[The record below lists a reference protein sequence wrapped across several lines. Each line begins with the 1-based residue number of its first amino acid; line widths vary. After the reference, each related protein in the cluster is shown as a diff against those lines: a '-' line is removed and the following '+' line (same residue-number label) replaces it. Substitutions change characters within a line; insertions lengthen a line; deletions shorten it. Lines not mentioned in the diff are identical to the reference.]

1 MTEGTGDSR
10 DRAGTI
16 APNPAPAARPDRELL
31 PSACAHRK
39 VERTMPAVLEVI
51 SNEELTSQ
59 KLHEIFRN
67 AYMDAQLDADGDVRL
82 TLDGIKILVTV
93 DQSRKLIHLISIFG
107 VKPGATRQQVLEL
120 CNRIND
126 RLILIRA
133 AFPSSLP
140 SPAVMLDHYLVTEA
154 GLTGVE
160 IVDDVRR
167 FRTVIS
173 SVPPLN
179 TEQIL
184 N

>member
-1 MTEGTGDSR
+1 MMT
-10 DRAGTI
+10 
-16 APNPAPAARPDRELL
+16 
-31 PSACAHRK
+31 
-39 VERTMPAVLEVI
+39 AVLEVI
-51 SNEELTSQ
+51 RSDELSGP
-59 KLHEIFRN
+59 KLLEIFRS
-67 AYMDAQLDADGDVRL
+67 AYLDGELDSDGDVRL
-82 TLDGIKILVTV
+82 TLDGIKVLVTV
-93 DQSRKLIHLISIFG
+93 DVSRKLLHYLSIFG

-133 AFPSSLP
+133 AYPSALP

-154 GLTGVE
+154 GVTPVE

-167 FRTVIS
+167 FRNVIG

-179 TEQIL
+179 TDDIL

>member
-1 MTEGTGDSR
+1 MMT
-10 DRAGTI
+10 
-16 APNPAPAARPDRELL
+16 
-31 PSACAHRK
+31 
-39 VERTMPAVLEVI
+39 AVLEVI
-51 SNEELTSQ
+51 RSDELSGPR
-59 KLHEIFRN
+59 LLEIFRS
-67 AYMDAQLDADGDVRL
+67 AYLDGELDSDGDVRL
-82 TLDGIKILVTV
+82 TLDGIKVLVTV
-93 DQSRKLIHLISIFG
+93 DVSRKLLHYLSIFG

-133 AFPSSLP
+133 AYPSALP

-154 GLTGVE
+154 GVTPVE

-167 FRTVIS
+167 FRNVIG

-179 TEQIL
+179 TDDIL

>member
-10 DRAGTI
+10 DLAGTI
-16 APNPAPAARPDRELL
+16 GPHARDRLR
-31 PSACAHRK
+31 ARRK
-39 VERTMPAVLEVI
+39 VVRTMPAVLEVI

-59 KLHEIFRN
+59 RLLDIFRN
-67 AYMDAQLDADGDVRL
+67 AYMDAQLDSDGDVRL

-133 AFPSSLP
+133 AFPSALP

-179 TEQIL
+179 TDQIL

>member
-1 MTEGTGDSR
+1 MT
-10 DRAGTI
+10 
-16 APNPAPAARPDRELL
+16 
-31 PSACAHRK
+31 
-39 VERTMPAVLEVI
+39 AVLEVI
-51 SNEELTSQ
+51 RSDELSGP
-59 KLHEIFRN
+59 KLLEIFRN
-67 AYMDAQLDADGDVRL
+67 AYLDGELDSDGDVRL
-82 TLDGIKILVTV
+82 TLDGIKVLVTV
-93 DQSRKLIHLISIFG
+93 DVSRKLLHYLSIFG

-133 AFPSSLP
+133 AYPSALP

-154 GLTGVE
+154 GVTPVE

-167 FRTVIS
+167 FRNVIG

-179 TEQIL
+179 TDDIL

>member
-1 MTEGTGDSR
+1 MT
-10 DRAGTI
+10 
-16 APNPAPAARPDRELL
+16 
-31 PSACAHRK
+31 
-39 VERTMPAVLEVI
+39 AVLEVI
-51 SNEELTSQ
+51 RSDELSGPR
-59 KLHEIFRN
+59 LLEIFRS
-67 AYMDAQLDADGDVRL
+67 AYLDGELDSDGDVRL
-82 TLDGIKILVTV
+82 TLDGIKVLVTV
-93 DQSRKLIHLISIFG
+93 DVSRKLLHYLSIFG

-133 AFPSSLP
+133 AYPSALP

-154 GLTGVE
+154 GVTPVE

-167 FRTVIS
+167 FRNVIG

-179 TEQIL
+179 TDDIL